1 MSELSELFDRD
12 PEQHTKESLDELI
25 EKLRGMRGQFALNN
39 DKKAGTVKP
48 KKPTKPSVLAG
59 AGISLKLNLLKS
71 VQDGEKKE

>member
-1 MSELSELFDRD
+1 MSELSELFALD

-48 KKPTKPSVLAG
+48 KKPAKPSALAG
-59 AGISLKLNLLKS
+59 MGITLKLNLAQS
-71 VQDGEKKE
+71 VKDGEKKE